1 MQERYDVYSSAY
13 KSDSP
18 LHNTHKREKVS
29 SKGNTKGLLL
39 VFRNS
44 PPAAS
49 LLFHFPLLYT

>member
-1 MQERYDVYSSAY
+1 MQQRYDVCSAY

-18 LHNTHKREKVS
+18 LHNTQGE

-44 PPAAS
+44 PPTTAS
-49 LLFHFPLLYT
+49 LLFHFPLLYTG